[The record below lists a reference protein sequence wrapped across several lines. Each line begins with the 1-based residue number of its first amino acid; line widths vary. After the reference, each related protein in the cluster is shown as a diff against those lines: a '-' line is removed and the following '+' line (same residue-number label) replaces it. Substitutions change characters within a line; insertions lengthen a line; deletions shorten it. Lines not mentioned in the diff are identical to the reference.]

1 LSFARTFSIIVIPR
15 RTRHR
20 PCKPQCCYV
29 FTLVFLFQD
38 LAQAIHFHLKIN
50 GLWIYAT
57 TWEFDQ
63 NPNDLAHSN
72 ELKLEELNHHST
84 NEPVF
89 HIQASNFLSKKV
101 CEELRTHVS
110 KLGVYSIVLMHELG
124 PLSCNNCL
132 LCPHSLSKFGQKL
145 TH

>member
-1 LSFARTFSIIVIPR
+1 CLLFILSWFREQTSM
-15 RTRHR
+15 
-20 PCKPQCCYV
+20 
-29 FTLVFLFQD
+29 LD

-50 GLWIYAT
+50 GLWIYAA

-72 ELKLEELNHHST
+72 ELKLEKGFYIKLLPYYVRFLNSCAHRGCF

-89 HIQASNFLSKKV
+89 HIQAIY
-101 CEELRTHVS
+101 THVS

-124 PLSCNNCL
+124 PLSCNNCSTIWMPHSL